1 MSTTVTSDTSQY
13 SMKDIIR
20 AAVSGWA
27 GTALEYVDFQLYGLA
42 AALVFNHLFFP
53 GAAPGV
59 AVVAA
64 IATYATG
71 YFVRPLGA
79 LFFGRMGDRY
89 GRKHVLVVTII
100 LMGSATTLI
109 GVLPTYEQIGIA
121 APILLVCLRLLQG
134 FGAGGE
140 LSGASVLMC
149 EYSPANRRGLVGS
162 LVGLGTNSGTFL
174 ASGIWSLLIAVLPSE
189 DLMSWGWRIPFLGS
203 CLILAFALWVRRKLK
218 ESPVFVRLEQAGVVE
233 GSGDAEGE
241 AATALPGADE
251 KKSHSG
257 MRAVVI
263 AFLLRFGM
271 SGNYGIITVSL
282 VAYLATNLGVDK
294 SVGANALMIG
304 SVASFA
310 VVPLVGT
317 LSDRIGRRLSYII
330 FSIVTIVLI
339 VPTMLLINS
348 VAIPL
353 VFVGFVAIY
362 TLGPQTLTA
371 VEPATLAEVFG
382 ARNRF
387 TRMAVTREFG
397 GFGVGLGSLLAS
409 SLIAWTGHWW
419 AVAIEMLVFALCA
432 LGAGIAMREVA
443 GRDLTDLRD
452 GA

>member
-1 MSTTVTSDTSQY
+1 MSVTVTTDSSQR
-13 SMKDIIR
+13 SMKDIVR

-53 GAAPGV
+53 GAAPGI

-79 LFFGRMGDRY
+79 LFFGRLGDRH
-89 GRKHVLVVTII
+89 GRKHVLVITIV

-109 GVLPTYEQIGIA
+109 GVLPTYEQVGIA
-121 APILLVCLRLLQG
+121 APIMLVGLRLLQG

-149 EYSPANRRGLVGS
+149 EYSPPKRRGLVGS
-162 LVGLGTNSGTFL
+162 LIGLGTNSGTFL
-174 ASGIWSLLIAVLPSE
+174 ASGIWSLLIALLPSE
-189 DLMSWGWRIPFLGS
+189 ALMSWGWRIPFLGS
-203 CLILAFALWVRRKLK
+203 CLILIFALWVRRRLK
-218 ESPVFVRLEQAGVVE
+218 ESPVFVRLEQAGVV
-233 GSGDAEGE
+233 GDSEDVTG
-241 AATALPGADE
+241 ALPGAPDT
-251 KKSHSG
+251 KQRG
-257 MRAVVI
+257 IRAVVI

-282 VAYLATNLGVDK
+282 VAYLATNLGVAK

-310 VVPLVGT
+310 LVPLVGA
-317 LSDRIGRRLSYII
+317 LSDRIGRRLAYII
-330 FSIVTIVLI
+330 FSALTIALI

-348 VAIPL
+348 VVIPL
-353 VFVGFVAIY
+353 VFTGFVAMY

-371 VEPATLAEVFG
+371 VEPATLAEIFG

-419 AVAIEMLVFALCA
+419 AAAVVMVFFACCA
-432 LGAGIAMREVA
+432 LGGAIAMREVA
-443 GRDLTDLRD
+443 GRDLADLRD
-452 GA
+452 GT